1 MVVLVVVVV
10 GRLVIMGRDDAAK
23 PGACKAAIYVAPAM
37 PLLRGIE
44 SVAYF
49 ATEWDYMRCRCAQ
62 PL

>member
-1 MVVLVVVVV
+1 VVVLVVVVV

-23 PGACKAAIYVAPAM
+23 PLSCKAGIYATPAM
-37 PLLRGIE
+37 PLLRGTE

-49 ATEWDYMRCRCAQ
+49 ATEWDYMLCPWAQ